1 MPYCRNVPSDY
12 ETKQTFLKTQWQF
25 RCCII
30 VKPSPRHEDPEPS
43 TSQLK
48 FVLHKLVSAS
58 RYLVPKRLTLRFF
71 KLILA
76 TVIFHSV
83 VLRNFMFV
91 YLLWYFAHHE
101 CKSPDFI
108 SSNLLILKLL
118 RHFINLKAALLP
130 LPLPALSCAG
140 DNIELIVPVI
150 REICHP
156 RYHRCTNY
164 LNSIDYIDHFCSP
177 ACFLKL

>member
-25 RCCII
+25 RCRII
-30 VKPSPRHEDPEPS
+30 VKPSPRHEEPETS
-43 TSQLK
+43 TIQLK
-48 FVLHKLVSAS
+48 FVLYKLVSSS

-130 LPLPALSCAG
+130 PATAS
-140 DNIELIVPVI
+140 PV
-150 REICHP
+150 
-156 RYHRCTNY
+156 
-164 LNSIDYIDHFCSP
+164 L
-177 ACFLKL
+177 